1 MSRIYFQ
8 QNFEREN
15 KFYKTEFHSIIFH
28 GWLLTN
34 KINSLVLWTKLK
46 NLQEK
51 KIQTFKHDKR
61 GFIRASEN
69 SCSTLWNLFSTLK
82 DIFSTFENLF
92 SIYRKF
98 ILELPMWIY
107 SQFPR
112 IYFRH
117 LKICFYVRKFFLVVL
132 LKDTVL

>member
-69 SCSTLWNLFSTLK
+69 SCSTLWNLFSTLIK
-82 DIFSTFENLF
+82 GYIFNFRKLILDLSK
-92 SIYRKF
+92 IYSR
-98 ILELPMWIY
+98 IMWIY